1 MPRSIILIVDDE
13 PTTASMLGMLLEAEG
28 FQTVVV
34 HGAKKAI
41 QAIKEEKPAL
51 VILDVMMPEVS
62 GIELCRFIRQE
73 PDIKDLPVVMISA
86 KSQPKDME
94 AGIDAGATVYLTKP
108 VSKDE
113 LVKGVL
119 QGLND
124 LDSS

>member
-34 HGAKKAI
+34 HGARKAI

-51 VILDVMMPEVS
+51 VILDVMMPELS

-73 PDIKDLPVVMISA
+73 PDFEDLPVVMISA
-86 KSQPKDME
+86 KSQPEDME

-124 LDSS
+124 LNSS